1 MAETDEEWTEEEW
14 AEDEWAQDEW
24 PDEVARQQLPTA
36 RAAAVVGLLGV
47 GSLPGMLFL
56 GLGAPMAVIALVMAP
71 SARRQVLDSHG
82 RLGGLGLIRA
92 ARICSIISLVIAVV
106 MAVGL
111 VLAYNWLLDY
121 AREHNNSS

>member
-1 MAETDEEWTEEEW
+1 MEADEEWDDDWTEE
-14 AEDEWAQDEW
+14 DW
-24 PDEVARQQLPTA
+24 PDEVSQQELPTA

-71 SARRQVLDSHG
+71 SARRQVLDSRG

-92 ARICSIISLVIAVV
+92 ARICSVISLVIAVV

-111 VLAYNWLLDY
+111 VLAYNWLIDY
-121 AREHNNSS
+121 AREHNGN